1 MNNQEFDYIVIGAGS
16 AGCVAVNRLSAD
28 PQNRVALVEA
38 GASDRAFPLNM
49 KTLLPIGN
57 VLLLPDQRYNWNYEF
72 TTDAATDN
80 RTIGCPRG
88 KLFGGCSSVNGTVYM
103 RGHRADYDGW
113 EAEGNRGWGYK
124 EVLEAFKKHENWHD
138 GVNPDYHGTGGE
150 LDAATLREPNP
161 ISIGFME
168 AAKQAGHPETK
179 DFNGPEQD
187 GFGLF
192 ALNQRGG
199 ARLNSSKA
207 FLHPVLDRKNLT
219 VFAETLVEKILIE
232 DGRAV
237 GLRIKRGGKI
247 EELKVNKEIIL
258 SGGTINSPH
267 LLMLSGIG
275 PKKELAKHGIPV
287 VKDLPGVG
295 SNLQDHV
302 TVSISNEDPSGYSFA
317 LTPKS
322 FPRLAGQAAK
332 YLLSRK
338 GLLSSPVAEAGGFI
352 RTQEGLD
359 RPDVQVTFMVGM
371 KTKANFVPTIH
382 GTICHMNICR
392 PKSRGR
398 MSLRSA
404 SPYDKPIIEP
414 GFLKDKEDVQI
425 LIRAIRI
432 IREIFTKP
440 AMAPYVGKEILPG
453 REKTSDEDLE
463 KFIRGHA
470 ATVYHPV
477 GTCKMG
483 PKSDKMA
490 VVDNELR
497 VHGIDGLRVADAS
510 IMPNIVSGNT
520 SAPAMM
526 IGERVAE
533 FIQGKR
539 NYVEQAA

>member
-1 MNNQEFDYIVIGAGS
+1 MQADYVIVGSGSAGS
-16 AGCVAVNRLSAD
+16 ALAYRLSEDGRNSVIVLEYGGSDAGPFIQMPAALAWPMSMKMYNWGYLSEPEPNLNNRRITAPRGKVVGGSSSINGMVYVRGSAEDFDAWDELGAAGWSYAD
-28 PQNRVALVEA
+28 VLPYFKRQENSKGGQEGWRGTEGPLHVQRGPARNPLVRAFVEA
-38 GASDRAFPLNM
+38 GR
-49 KTLLPIGN
+49 
-57 VLLLPDQRYNWNYEF
+57 
-72 TTDAATDN
+72 
-80 RTIGCPRG
+80 
-88 KLFGGCSSVNGTVYM
+88 
-103 RGHRADYDGW
+103 
-113 EAEGNRGWGYK
+113 
-124 EVLEAFKKHENWHD
+124 
-138 GVNPDYHGTGGE
+138 
-150 LDAATLREPNP
+150 
-161 ISIGFME
+161 
-168 AAKQAGHPETK
+168 QAGFETTG
-179 DFNGPEQD
+179 DYNGEKQE
-187 GFGLF
+187 GFGLMEQTIYKGKRWSVASAYLRPALKRGNVGLIRCF
-192 ALNQRGG
+192 ARR
-199 ARLNSSKA
+199 A
-207 FLHPVLDRKNLT
+207 V
-219 VFAETLVEKILIE
+219 IE
-232 DGRAV
+232 NGRAV
-237 GLRIKRGGKI
+237 GVEIERGGKI
-247 EELKVNKEIIL
+247 EELRVNKEIIL

-275 PKKELAKHGIPV
+275 PKKELEKHGIPV

-295 SNLQDHV
+295 GNLQDHV